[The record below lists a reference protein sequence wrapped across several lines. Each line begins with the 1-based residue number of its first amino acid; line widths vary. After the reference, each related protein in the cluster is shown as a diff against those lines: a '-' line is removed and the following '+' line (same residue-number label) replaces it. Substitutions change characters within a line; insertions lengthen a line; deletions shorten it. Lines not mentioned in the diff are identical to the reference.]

1 MANPCMEVGLM
12 RSFLTL
18 FALATLSLSACA
30 KPAASEAAQAGVA
43 DKQAPVAAELKAAT
57 PAAGTADAR
66 AIAAI
71 KKINSQLVV
80 DHVGPAP
87 IPGFREV
94 IVAGTTAYVSDDGKY
109 MLQGSVYDMSQKKDL
124 SESSMDAFRKELL
137 ATAPKSERIVFA
149 PANPKY
155 TVSVFTD
162 YECGYCRKLH
172 SDIAAYN
179 KAGISVEYLA
189 FPRMGLASDDAN
201 VMANIWCASDR
212 AKALTDAK
220 NGKLPAKV
228 RCTSPVAKHYSMGQR
243 AGLKGTPMII
253 AANGQAAP
261 GYLSPS
267 DLLQWLE
274 SISK

>member
-1 MANPCMEVGLM
+1 M
-12 RSFLTL
+12 RSLLTL
-18 FALATLSLSACA
+18 FTLATLSLGACA
-30 KPAASEAAQAGVA
+30 KPVDSGAAQAAGSA
-43 DKQAPVAAELKAAT
+43 SQSSPSSAMKPAAPVAGT
-57 PAAGTADAR
+57 PDAR
-66 AIAAI
+66 AVEAI
-71 KKINSQLVV
+71 KKISSQLEV
-80 DHVGPAP
+80 DRVGPAP
-87 IPGFREV
+87 FPGYREV

-109 MLQGSVYDMSQKKDL
+109 MLQGSVYDMTQKKDL
-124 SESSMDAFRKELL
+124 SEQSMADFRKDLL

-179 KAGISVEYLA
+179 KAGIAVEYLA
-189 FPRMGLASDDAN
+189 FPRMGLASEDAE
-201 VMANIWCASDR
+201 VMANIWCAPDR
-212 AKALTDAK
+212 NKALTDAK
-220 NGKLPAKV
+220 NGKLPAKI
-228 RCTSPVAKHYSMGQR
+228 RCTSPIAKHYAMGQR

-274 SISK
+274 SVSN

>member
-1 MANPCMEVGLM
+1 MEVGLM

-30 KPAASEAAQAGVA
+30 KPAASEAAQAGAA
-43 DKQAPVAAELKAAT
+43 DKQAPVAAEFKAAT

-124 SESSMDAFRKELL
+124 SESSMDAFRK
-137 ATAPKSERIVFA
+137 
-149 PANPKY
+149 
-155 TVSVFTD
+155 
-162 YECGYCRKLH
+162 
-172 SDIAAYN
+172 
-179 KAGISVEYLA
+179 
-189 FPRMGLASDDAN
+189 
-201 VMANIWCASDR
+201 
-212 AKALTDAK
+212 
-220 NGKLPAKV
+220 
-228 RCTSPVAKHYSMGQR
+228 
-243 AGLKGTPMII
+243 
-253 AANGQAAP
+253 
-261 GYLSPS
+261 
-267 DLLQWLE
+267 
-274 SISK
+274 